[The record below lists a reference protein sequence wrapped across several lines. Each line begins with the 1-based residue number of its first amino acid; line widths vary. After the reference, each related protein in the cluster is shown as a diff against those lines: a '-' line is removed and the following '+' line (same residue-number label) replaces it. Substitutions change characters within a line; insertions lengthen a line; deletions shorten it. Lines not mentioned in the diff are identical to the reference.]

1 MKLKKEYKELTG
13 EDPPRADG
21 GASKKK
27 DKKKP
32 VASGS
37 GGSSGG
43 ASASKKE
50 KKGQLVMCINCMNF
64 FIVHGLIHVDSRYRK
79 SGNFRYKKLFV
90 F

>member
-43 ASASKKE
+43 ASAGKKE
-50 KKGQLVMCINCMNF
+50 KKGQLVMCIKLYEFC
-64 FIVHGLIHVDSRYRK
+64 IVHCLLHV
-79 SGNFRYKKLFV
+79 
-90 F
+90 